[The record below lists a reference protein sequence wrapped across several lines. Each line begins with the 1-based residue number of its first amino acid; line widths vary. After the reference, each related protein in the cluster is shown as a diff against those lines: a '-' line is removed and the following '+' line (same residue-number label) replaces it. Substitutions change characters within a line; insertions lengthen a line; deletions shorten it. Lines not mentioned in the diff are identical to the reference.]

1 MIFEISDFC
10 LNYLNGKFF
19 LSSKLIFNQ
28 KSIIS
33 YIFIGISLYIT
44 FLGIL
49 TYNLTYILLQM
60 MMLFNII
67 IKIHHVIKFSIIS
80 NVSVIWFKLFLEG
93 YLSVFQTGII
103 VSIILYIIY
112 KMSASRKVSMGQKF
126 IYAYSELLSEFI
138 TNIVCKNN
146 QKVVMFLIDFCISR
160 LLILM
165 YFQLLYKY
173 TTNFILILYAFG
185 GSYFFIESLKL
196 FEIFS
201 DFHPVIYTIIHC
213 FIFIYGFIIQQH
225 LVRYQRRQA
234 QKVILM
240 HYLNTK

>member
-19 LSSKLIFNQ
+19 LSSRLIFSK

-33 YIFIGISLYIT
+33 YVFMGISLYIT

-67 IKIHHVIKFSIIS
+67 IKIHHVIKPSIVS
-80 NVSVIWFKLFLEG
+80 NVSIAWLRIFLEG

-112 KMSASRKVSMGQKF
+112 KMSASRKISMGQKF

-138 TNIVCKNN
+138 TNIVCENN
-146 QKVVMFLIDFCISR
+146 QKTVMFLIDFCISR
-160 LLILM
+160 LLIVI

-173 TTNFILILYAFG
+173 TTSFILILYVFG
-185 GSYFFIESLKL
+185 GSYFFIESLRL
-196 FEIFS
+196 FKVFS
-201 DFHPVIYTIIHC
+201 IFHPSIFTIMHC
-213 FIFIYGFIIQQH
+213 FIFTYGFIIQH
-225 LVRYQRRQA
+225 YLVHQQKKQT